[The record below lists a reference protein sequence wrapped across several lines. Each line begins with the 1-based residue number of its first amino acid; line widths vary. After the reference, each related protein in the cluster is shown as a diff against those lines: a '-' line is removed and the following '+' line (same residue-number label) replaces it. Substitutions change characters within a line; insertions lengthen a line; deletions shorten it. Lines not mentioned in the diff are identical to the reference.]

1 MKIIF
6 NIIIPFI
13 TAMFNRR
20 EVKEMVVTLLERYA
34 KTTGNDIDDKIV
46 AMVRD
51 ALLEVNNG

>member
-34 KTTGNDIDDKIV
+34 ETTGNDIDNKIV
-46 AMVRD
+46 AMVRE
-51 ALLEVNNG
+51 ALLEGV

>member
-34 KTTGNDIDDKIV
+34 ETTGNDIDDKIV
-46 AMVRD
+46 AMVKD
-51 ALLEVNNG
+51 ALLEGK

>member
-34 KTTGNDIDDKIV
+34 ESTGNDIDNKIV